1 MTLSFQ
7 QPLRAGYKR
16 PVIIH
21 RAILGSCERVLAI
34 LIEHYAGKWPFWL
47 SPRQALIVTV
57 SDQFNDYAEKVHKR
71 LAYEGFQVSLD
82 KGGHTLQKKIV
93 LAEKEEYNYIL
104 VIGKD
109 EMNDNSVDVRSRERE
124 RLGKFTIEK
133 LISFFKT
140 LEPPKS
146 PQEFSIIENMYK
158 QANSSEIEA
167 LEEKLKTRLFI
178 NGNEISDED
187 LILFNE
193 NYKEKEI
200 SLETHPNIFKWK
212 KLVEFSSLNKN

>member
-1 MTLSFQ
+1 M
-7 QPLRAGYKR
+7 RAGYKR

-47 SPRQALIVTV
+47 SPRQAVIVTV
-57 SDQFNDYAEKVHKR
+57 SDQFNEYAEKVQKR

-104 VIGKD
+104 VIGKE
-109 EMNDNSVDVRSRERE
+109 EMSDNCVDVRSRERE
-124 RLGKFTIEK
+124 RLGKFTIDN
-133 LISFFKT
+133 LIDFFRT

-146 PQEFSIIENMYK
+146 AQEFNIIENMFK
-158 QANSSEIEA
+158 EVKSTEIDV
-167 LEEKLKTRLFI
+167 LEVKLKTQLFV
-178 NGNEISDED
+178 NGNEMSDED
-187 LILFNE
+187 SKLYNE
-193 NYKEKEI
+193 SYKEKEI
-200 SLETHPNIFKWK
+200 SAETHPNIFKWR
-212 KLVEFSSLNKN
+212 KLVELASLIKK